1 MNALKVSLLQ
11 SHLHWEDS
19 RRNLAHFEQL
29 FEQLTT
35 SDLVLLPEMFSTAFT
50 MEAAG
55 NAEPM
60 HGPSMQ
66 WMQHWAT
73 KLNTVIAGSLIIE
86 EKGKFYNRFIWMQ
99 ADGTYQHYNKRH
111 LFSMAGEDKA
121 FSAGSERLII
131 EYKGWRICPLICYDL
146 RFPVWSRNGGG
157 KAGSDYDLLL
167 YVANWPEPRAAA
179 WEKLLYARAIENQCY
194 VAGVNRIG
202 TDKKGLSYIGG
213 SMLIDMK
220 GEPIWKGAQEREEV
234 YSQELSM
241 EALEAFRAKFPVS
254 NDADTFTIL

>member
-1 MNALKVSLLQ
+1 MNAFKISLLQ
-11 SHLHWEDS
+11 SKLYWEDTE
-19 RRNLAHFEQL
+19 RNLAHFEKLFAQL
-29 FEQLTT
+29 APC
-35 SDLVLLPEMFSTAFT
+35 DLVLLPEMFSTAFT
-50 MEAAG
+50 MDAAS

-60 HGPSMQ
+60 QGPSMQ

-73 KLNTVIAGSLIIE
+73 KLNTVIGGSLIIE
-86 EKGKFYNRFIWMQ
+86 DEGRFYNRFIWMQ
-99 ADGTYQHYNKRH
+99 ADRTYRYYDKRH

-131 EYKGWRICPLICYDL
+131 EYKGWRISPLICYDL

-202 TDKKGLSYIGG
+202 TDEKGLSYIGG
-213 SMLIDMK
+213 SMLVDMK
-220 GEPIWKGAQEREEV
+220 GELIWKGAQQQEEI
-234 YSQELSM
+234 YTQELSL
-241 EALEAFRAKFPVS
+241 EALEAFRAKFPVGR
-254 NDADTFTIL
+254 DADTFNIL